1 MLKSL
6 RNLLIFVILVG
17 SLTAFIDYTRMVSS
31 EGPLFSI
38 SSFNE
43 KSGIQS
49 YRGLFYQASRRVKVN
64 KDEPLSDSS
73 EITYTVLTKKISI
86 PSKSSND
93 SFLFSLDTKSSEF
106 CSNSSLYYADNDIKV
121 YTYCLDSIDV
131 KKLGKKSTKPLLSYL
146 EKDNSIIF
154 DIVQNVPFMG
164 LYNDNSTEFFKS
176 IDTSFTESGLIIYQ
190 CNKPYI
196 NDIYLLPLTASFQPD
211 FCTYKDDDF
220 KFISTIEIEDTTT
233 PVKEKEVFYEDDLFI
248 YEFDEVMKDRVFIV
262 TPNVRGKAAL
272 KISLSDVLNNGLL
285 TISELEKKGL
295 KFNKVSKT

>member
-86 PSKSSND
+86 PSNSSND

-131 KKLGKKSTKPLLSYL
+131 KELGKKSAEPLLSYL

>member
-131 KKLGKKSTKPLLSYL
+131 KKKKKKSTKPLLSYL